1 MIYRGTTPT
10 FVIDVTDL
18 DLTGWDIYVTFEQK
32 KYEFTVSDCAVVPT
46 DTGCQVE
53 VELSQA
59 QTLGFKGSDEG
70 VEATV
75 QVRAYKDGKAEA
87 TSKFTFDVYEVSLD
101 GEIPQDVSGGDGG
114 G

>member
-32 KYEFTVSDCAVVPT
+32 KYEFTVSDCEVIAT
-46 DTGCQVE
+46 DTGCRVE
-53 VELSQA
+53 VELTQE

-70 VEATV
+70 VPAAV

-87 TSKFTFDVYEVSLD
+87 TSKFMFDVFEISLD
-101 GEIPQDVSGGDGG
+101 GEIPVSGGDGG